1 MRPTDRRAGL
11 TAHERMPEP
20 AKLDADIFTRLAA
33 RLAEFGFSGTV
44 HTDAASRAANSTDNS
59 VYQIIPEAVIAPRD
73 SDDVRRLLE
82 VLDEIEFASIPITAR
97 GGGTGTNGQSLNQ
110 GVIVDFRR
118 HMNRVI
124 HIDVDNGF
132 VDVEPGIVLDDLN
145 RQLAPLGLFFG
156 PNTSTSNRCTI
167 GGMIGTDA
175 SGKGSRIFGKTADN
189 VLGLKLMLAGG
200 RVLDSQAPLPDWA
213 GPMMSEVAAACDH
226 GRAPLLATVPKLS
239 RRFSGLDLERARPS
253 DTELE
258 WWRLAIGAEGVLG
271 LVTKARLKL
280 TPLTRANVLLVIG
293 FDSFASVLNATQALL
308 PMAPLAIEVMDEW
321 VQGLAQKAGL
331 LDVLPPS
338 LRGGGDDNPVYAFV
352 EFAGDNPE
360 TLARSARSCLEL
372 ASTLDGYRGS
382 YLSTERAEI
391 ASLWSVRAASVGL
404 LGAAT
409 GERRPISFVEDCVVP
424 PDRLSAFV
432 DDFKQIMSKHSIRY
446 GIYGHADV
454 GCLHTRPALDMADR
468 GDRQLYQQIS
478 DEVYEAACRHGGIF
492 WGEHGKG
499 IRGEYL
505 EKFVGPQA
513 FAAFKRIK
521 RAFDPAGIFNP
532 GKLVS
537 ASGTL
542 YGIGTSP
549 MRVTKPAGIDPFKDA
564 FECNGNALCLNYAAT
579 TPMCPSFKVTGELRH
594 SPKGRAEALRAW
606 RQARQDGTDTAELDQ
621 DVFAALDGCLGCKSC
636 AGSCPTHVD
645 IPEMKSRFL
654 EDYYRRNTKRL
665 SDRLVVLLERLSP
678 LVQPVAP
685 LLSRFVP
692 NVVYDRVA
700 AWAGIVD
707 APRLSARS
715 LGRLDVSHYRPGRGI
730 PADADLLLLQD
741 PFTSLFDI
749 DCVADVVTGLKA
761 LGLRPALL
769 PLRPAGKAAHVK
781 GDRRSFGS
789 QARSLAEMVVQA
801 AEAGLPIVGMDPA
814 VVYMFRSEFLKLGL
828 RDLPEV
834 LSIEEYLLRSQ
845 DRFKLPSSTSTAGIE
860 ATIFLHCTEKSMRA
874 KTGKD
879 WQELFERLGAKVS
892 VADTGC
898 CGMSGVFGHETR
910 HQDWSKR
917 LFDMSWRNIASA
929 QETVYATG
937 FSCRC
942 QTKRYAQRPTR
953 HPMAL
958 VASVISARVAR

>member
-1 MRPTDRRAGL
+1 MGQIDHRVGL
-11 TAHERMPEP
+11 TAHVRMPEP
-20 AKLDADIFTRLAA
+20 DKLDADIFA
-33 RLAEFGFSGTV
+33 RLAERLVECGFRGTV

-59 VYQIIPEAVIAPRD
+59 VYQITPGAVIAPRD

-97 GGGTGTNGQSLNQ
+97 GGGTGTNGQSLNR
-110 GVIVDFRR
+110 GVIIDFRR

-124 HIDVDNGF
+124 HIDTENRF

-145 RQLAPLGLFFG
+145 RQLAPSGLFFA

-189 VLGLKLMLAGG
+189 VLGLELMLAGG
-200 RVLDSQAPLPDWA
+200 RVLDSQTPIPDWA
-213 GPMMSEVAAACDH
+213 GPMMSEVAAACDQ
-226 GRAPLLATVPKLS
+226 GREPLLTNVPKLS

-280 TPLTRANVLLVIG
+280 TPLSRASVLLVIA
-293 FDSFASVLNATQALL
+293 FDSFACVLNATQALL
-308 PMAPLAIEVMDEW
+308 PTGPLAVEVMDEW

-352 EFAGDNPE
+352 EFAGDDPE
-360 TLARSARSCLEL
+360 GLARSARSCLEL
-372 ASTLDGYRGS
+372 ARTLDGYRGS

-424 PDRLSAFV
+424 PDQLSAFV
-432 DDFKQIMSKHSIRY
+432 DDFKQIMSKHGIEY

-454 GCLHTRPALDMADR
+454 GCLHTRPALDMANH
-468 GDRQLYQQIS
+468 GDRQLYKQIS

-513 FAAFKRIK
+513 FEAFKRIK
-521 RAFDPAGIFNP
+521 RAFDPTGIFNP

-537 ASGTL
+537 ASGSL

-564 FECNGNALCLNYAAT
+564 FDCNGNALCLNYAAT

-606 RQARQDGTDTAELDQ
+606 RLARQEGTDSTELDE

-636 AGSCPTHVD
+636 EGSCPTHVD

-654 EDYYRRNTKRL
+654 EDYYRRNAKRL
-665 SDRLVVLLERLSP
+665 SDRMVVLLERLSP

-685 LLSRFVP
+685 LLSRCIPDIIYNRLV
-692 NVVYDRVA
+692 

-707 APRLSARS
+707 APRLSTRS
-715 LGRLDVSHYRPGRGI
+715 LHRLGVRHYRPGRAM
-730 PADADLLLLQD
+730 PVDTDLLLLQD
-741 PFTSLFDI
+741 PFTSLFDV
-749 DCVADVVTGLKA
+749 DCLADVVTGLKA
-761 LGLRPALL
+761 LGLKPALL

-781 GDRRSFGS
+781 GDRQSFTR
-789 QARSLAEMVVQA
+789 QAQSLAAMVMQA
-801 AEAGLPIVGMDPA
+801 AETGLPIVGMDPA
-814 VVYMFRSEFLKLGL
+814 LVYMFRSEFLKSGL
-828 RDLPEV
+828 KDLPEV

-845 DRFKLPSSTSTAGIE
+845 DRFKLPPSTGTASMQ

-874 KTGKD
+874 KTRKD
-879 WQELFERLGAKVS
+879 WQDLFARLGVTVS
-892 VADTGC
+892 IADTGC

-917 LFDMSWRNIASA
+917 LFDMSWGNIAGA

-958 VASVISARVAR
+958 IASVVSERSAR